1 MDLLATAGE
10 AEQRREEATDA
21 SGDGTQDTDAVQSRV
36 DKQGVI
42 LEILLSAFGDMSE
55 VVEDAEATVKP
66 LLPYFLSP
74 LMGEG
79 NADRR
84 LAAMRLMRLTNAMPD
99 KGLAGLS
106 ISIAGPLIRAYMGVG
121 TSSERCAILR
131 ALDCLVVRAP
141 TQMKVFVP
149 QLQSTYF
156 RGLADEDDLVSGQAA
171 EAIHQLLPLVPRA
184 DGLLSSF
191 AALLRSESAQR
202 VRVLVACV
210 KTMEYLHRNAA
221 LDWSKSAALQARG
234 REIRDVLFGLS
245 HVQDDEARE
254 SGEAVRA
261 CLALLD
267 FK

>member
-1 MDLLATAGE
+1 MDLLSIAGQ
-10 AEQRREEATDA
+10 AEQRQEEATD
-21 SGDGTQDTDAVQSRV
+21 TAVENRV

-42 LEILLSAFGDMSE
+42 LEALLSAFGKTSE
-55 VVEDAEATVKP
+55 VLEDAEATVKP
-66 LLPYFLSP
+66 LLPHFLSP

-84 LAAMRLMRLTNAMPD
+84 LAAMRLMRLTNAMPG
-99 KGLAGLS
+99 KGIAGLS
-106 ISIAGPLIRAYMGVG
+106 ISIAGPLIRTYMGVG

-131 ALDCLVVRAP
+131 ALECLVERAP

-156 RGLADEDDLVSGQAA
+156 RGLADADDLVSGQAA
-171 EAIHQLLPLVPRA
+171 EAIHKLLPLVPRA
-184 DGLLSSF
+184 DGILSSF
-191 AALLRSESAQR
+191 AALLRSQSAQR
-202 VRVLVACV
+202 LRVLEACV

-221 LDWSKSAALQARG
+221 LDWSMSASLQARG
-234 REIRDVLFGLS
+234 REIRDVLHGLS
-245 HVQDDEARE
+245 HTQEEEARE
-254 SGEAVRA
+254 AEEAVRA